1 MATNDA
7 NDQLTTKRKVV
18 KLANELLQ
26 LCQKDKS
33 NQETPT
39 KINTYKEINSNL
51 FVYFYE
57 TICNTELVDKKWPAN
72 GIEDEIHNV
81 QSVIDSL
88 SMDVLHEDLS
98 HLTGEAI
105 CGYNKNKIKYKK
117 PKPDLISIEY
127 LLDILRSI
135 YDWVTSKVD
144 NKTNTTTNITPLPE
158 ENVNKYESLSRQIEE
173 TIELTKNVLN
183 LRETEYDSNDLFR
196 SYMSE
201 KEREFKNRSY
211 NHIVRNNEPDRQV
224 EELKICKS
232 SSGNSSLSGSTNSLS
247 SKIPIEEPSRHVK
260 FNIKKEHESARKS
273 RSPVIAKRERSNVQT
288 VDNEFDLI
296 RASLD
301 ENKISKQSKI
311 SNLLKNIYDEDLR
324 DANSIHRLN
333 LNKIANRSDLT
344 NQLFMSA
351 HSRDVKAPIKTRP
364 SLIPSS
370 SSRSKGVLLPKSKS
384 LTTVRRSVSVMSD
397 CNGDDDLVDLLNSH
411 RTTARSS
418 SALGRRDP
426 AKQFMSRITVG
437 EDGILSTL
445 LQEFPYL
452 YTSPETIHYLWQ
464 KHAKHIETLTKAQK
478 EIEAKYSNNQNS
490 DVGGISARS
499 DSKVE
504 VHLKEAYRKQ
514 QMFMDIMRKELAHM
528 QRIQDLK
535 RKQQVE
541 NSLKAKM
548 REQRFTSVK
557 VKKYYEEFRL
567 EQRAKMLKQ
576 TTSEELIFKRLF
588 NKSLKLQKER
598 ILELKK
604 YAKEKN
610 ELNSKNQLNQMES
623 IENYYKTKFDLL
635 NERMRKEKDS
645 ALIREKAQHLV
656 LTKMKRQA
664 KNKMEND
671 IRDLQEQMY
680 RDKDFLYW
688 RQTDANRVCN
698 EINYASYFKQNTA
711 N

>member
-1 MATNDA
+1 MNAKEKLTCKYCGNIYKNPITLTCGDSICKHHIEELVSKNPSNKFSCPLCFNENMNQNFSVNKLIQDMLENDLHKFKIDSKLKKIYE
-7 NDQLTTKRKVV
+7 NLKVEVEHLEQILNNPDNVIYEQL
-18 KLANELLQ
+18 NELKRQVYLDRERLKNEIDTLADGLIEQ
-26 LCQKDKS
+26 LEMYEKKFKS
-33 NQETPT
+33 
-39 KINTYKEINSNL
+39 
-51 FVYFYE
+51 
-57 TICNTELVDKKWPAN
+57 
-72 GIEDEIHNV
+72 
-81 QSVIDSL
+81 
-88 SMDVLHEDLS
+88 
-98 HLTGEAI
+98 
-105 CGYNKNKIKYKK
+105 
-117 PKPDLISIEY
+117 
-127 LLDILRSI
+127 
-135 YDWVTSKVD
+135 
-144 NKTNTTTNITPLPE
+144 
-158 ENVNKYESLSRQIEE
+158 
-173 TIELTKNVLN
+173 
-183 LRETEYDSNDLFR
+183 EYDSNDLFR

-247 SKIPIEEPSRHVK
+247 SKISIEEPSRHVK

-397 CNGDDDLVDLLNSH
+397 CNEDDDLVDLLNSH

-588 NKSLKLQKER
+588 NKSLKFQKER

-635 NERMRKEKDS
+635 VNKE
-645 ALIREKAQHLV
+645 I
-656 LTKMKRQA
+656 T
-664 KNKMEND
+664 
-671 IRDLQEQMY
+671 
-680 RDKDFLYW
+680 
-688 RQTDANRVCN
+688 
-698 EINYASYFKQNTA
+698 
-711 N
+711 